1 MPLWTDLITPN
12 ELTGYARASLDA
24 FEAQKGSLARYLP
37 NRQVFDIVAKFF
49 AGSNGLVEEA
59 KFRAY
64 DAEIKVGKRNGGRRV
79 TIEIPGVGQTIPVT
93 EYAQLRTRNA
103 SDETIRGEIFR
114 TTDQV
119 VRATAN
125 AVERLRGTVLVTGVA
140 TIAELGTA
148 DNFGR
153 SGAHTV
159 TTATLWNAGGAT
171 PLQDLQTWVETYRT
185 TNGVDPGAIVTSSR
199 VFRTL
204 AADPALRVNLNGGGS
219 RPATK
224 ADVDALIAAYG
235 LPPIEINDRRTAA
248 GRIIADDRVLL
259 LPAPVDPN
267 DEAGTELGGTF
278 WGQTL
283 TSQEPDYAIAASEQ
297 PGIVTGVYRG
307 DKPPLIAEVVADGIA
322 LPVLAN
328 ADLSLVAKVL

>member
-1 MPLWTDLITPN
+1 MPLWTDLINPG
-12 ELTGYARASLDA
+12 ELTGYARAALDS

-37 NRQVFDIVAKFF
+37 NRQVFDIVARFV

-59 KFRAY
+59 KWRAY
-64 DAEIKVGKRNGGRRV
+64 DAEIEVGKRKGGRRV
-79 TIEIPGVGQTIPVT
+79 TLELPAVGQTIPVT

-103 SDETIRGEIFR
+103 SDDTLRNEIFK

-125 AVERLRGTVLVTGVA
+125 AVERLRGTVLVTGIA
-140 TIAELGTA
+140 TIAELGSA

-159 TTATLWNAGGAT
+159 TAATLWNAGGAK
-171 PLQDLQTWVETYRT
+171 PLDDLVAWVDTYRA
-185 TNGVDPGAIVTSSR
+185 TNGVDPGVIVMATR
-199 VFRTL
+199 VFRIL
-204 AADPALRVNLNGGGS
+204 ASDPALRTNINGGGY
-219 RPATK
+219 RPAT
-224 ADVDALIAAYG
+224 AAEVNGLIESLG
-235 LPPIEINDRRTAA
+235 LPPIEINDRRTAS
-248 GRIIADDRVLL
+248 GRIIPDDRVLL
-259 LPAPVDPN
+259 LPAPVAPD
-267 DEAGTELGGTF
+267 DSTGTELGGTF

-283 TSQEPDYAIAASEQ
+283 TSQEPDYSIAQSDQ

-307 DKPPLIAEVVADGIA
+307 DKPPLIAEVVGDAIA

-328 ADLSLVAKVL
+328 ADLSLAARVL